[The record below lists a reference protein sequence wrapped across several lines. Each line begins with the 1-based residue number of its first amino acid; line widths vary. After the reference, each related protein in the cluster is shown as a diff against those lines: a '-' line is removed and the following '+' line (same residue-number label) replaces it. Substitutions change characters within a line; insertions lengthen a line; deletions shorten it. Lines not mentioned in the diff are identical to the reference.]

1 LEIAEEAA
9 AAAAL
14 AAVAGAPAA
23 VAAFLV
29 SENRVALCGQGP

>member
-1 LEIAEEAA
+1 LDIADDAA

-14 AAVAGAPAA
+14 AAVEEAPAA

-29 SENRVALCGQGP
+29 SDNKVALCGQGP